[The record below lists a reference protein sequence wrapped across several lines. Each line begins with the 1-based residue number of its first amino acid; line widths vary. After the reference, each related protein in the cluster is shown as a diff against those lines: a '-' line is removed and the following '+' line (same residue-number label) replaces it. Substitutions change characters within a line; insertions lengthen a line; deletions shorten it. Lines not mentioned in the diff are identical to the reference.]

1 MIKQRLIMNP
11 EEKECLT
18 HILMFLLLAMFIGA
32 LYIFL
37 NLIGVIHANASDG
50 IVIGENVSDKEY
62 ENVYSY
68 YSMIPECVRN
78 EFVNDGWTIII
89 SKDNF
94 GKKYG
99 INKQISGLTVFDEK
113 IIYIAPRKPEGI
125 LHEMGHYM
133 DWKSSYTCEK
143 EIESSGI
150 YAEELDD
157 FLSFHNTDKANY
169 DTPREYFAECYE
181 ECFLNP
187 DVFIAKC
194 PKTFNFIC
202 EKQWIHINEAQN
214 N

>member
-1 MIKQRLIMNP
+1 MNAEENKENIKSYILI
-11 EEKECLT
+11 
-18 HILMFLLLAMFIGA
+18 FLLLAMLIGI
-32 LYIFL
+32 LYIVL
-37 NLIGVIHANASDG
+37 NLIGVINVNASDG
-50 IVIGENVSDKEY
+50 IVIEENVSEKEY

-68 YSMIPECVRN
+68 YSMIPECVRD

-125 LHEMGHYM
+125 LHEIGHFV
-133 DWKSSYTCEK
+133 DWKSGYACEK

-157 FLSFHNTDKANY
+157 FLSFHHTNKANY

-187 DVFIAKC
+187 DIFIDKC

-202 EKQWIHINEAQN
+202 EKQWIYIN
-214 N
+214 